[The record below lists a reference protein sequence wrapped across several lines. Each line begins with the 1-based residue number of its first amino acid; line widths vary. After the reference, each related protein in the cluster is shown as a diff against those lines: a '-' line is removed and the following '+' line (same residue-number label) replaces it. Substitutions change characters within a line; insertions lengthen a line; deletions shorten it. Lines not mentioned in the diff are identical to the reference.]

1 LPNNKNT
8 RTANGAGSIRK
19 REDGRWEGRV
29 TVGIDPVT
37 GKQLQRSVYGETQ
50 KEVRK
55 QLSKITNEIDEKTYI
70 DPCAMTLNEW
80 LDIWLADYT
89 IGIKDSTAYHYE
101 RNMARH
107 VRPALG
113 HIRLDELDGRM
124 IQHLY
129 NTLRKE
135 HDGKK
140 ALSPKSIKDIH
151 GQLHCILQQAVRLNY
166 IRTNP
171 TDNCI
176 PPRVFKKEIKPLTD
190 EQMNRLLEAIQESD
204 YRIMIIVFMFT
215 GLRESELLGLMWDC
229 VDFDRG
235 SILIDKQLNKSQRK
249 NGGYSF
255 NPTKN
260 GKSRLLVPA
269 PYVMD
274 LLQEQKELQ
283 RKWKAAAGSAWI
295 NSGLVFTNEQGRYV
309 SFRALYD
316 SFKKIVRSLDM
327 PDVRIH
333 DLRHT
338 YAVNSLRAGDDIKT
352 VQENLGHATAAF
364 TLDFY
369 GHCTDEMRQASA
381 NRMQAFISD
390 HTSGVRLPA

>member
-1 LPNNKNT
+1 MQQNKKSSKN
-8 RTANGAGSIRK
+8 ANGGGSIRK
-19 REDGRWEGRV
+19 REDGRWEGRY
-29 TVGIDPVT
+29 TTGFDPIT
-37 GKQLQRSVYGETQ
+37 GKQIQRSIYGATQ
-50 KEVRK
+50 KEVRQ
-55 QLSKITNEIDEKTYI
+55 QLTKITNEIDEKSYV
-70 DPCAMTLNEW
+70 DPCSMTLDEW

-89 IGIKDSTAYHYE
+89 VGIKDSTAYHYE
-101 RNMARH
+101 RNMARY
-107 VRPALG
+107 VRPVLG

-129 NTLRKE
+129 NSLRKDR
-135 HDGKK
+135 DGQK

-190 EQMNRLLEAIQESD
+190 EQMNRLLAAVQDSS

-269 PYVMD
+269 PYVME
-274 LLQEQKELQ
+274 LLREQKALQE
-283 RKWKAAAGSAWI
+283 KWKEAAGSAWI
-295 NSGLVFTNEQGRYV
+295 NSGLVFTTELGRYV

-316 SFKKIVRSLDM
+316 SFKKIVKQLDM

-338 YAVNSLRAGDDIKT
+338 YAVNSLRAGDDVKT

-369 GHCTDEMRQASA
+369 GHCTDEMRLASA
-381 NRMQAFISD
+381 NRMQNFI
-390 HTSGVRLPA
+390 TNRIAV

>member
-1 LPNNKNT
+1 MPNNKNT

-70 DPCAMTLNEW
+70 DPCSMTLNEW

-89 IGIKDSTAYHYE
+89 VGIKDSTAYHYE

-190 EQMNRLLEAIQESD
+190 EQMNRLLAAVQDSS

-269 PYVMD
+269 PYVME
-274 LLQEQKELQ
+274 LLREQKALQ
-283 RKWKAAAGSAWI
+283 AKWKEAAGSAWI
-295 NSGLVFTNEQGRYV
+295 NSGLVFTTELGRYV

-316 SFKKIVRSLDM
+316 SFKKIVKQLDM
-327 PDVRIH
+327 PNVRIH

-338 YAVNSLRAGDDIKT
+338 YAVNSLRAGDDVKT

-381 NRMQAFISD
+381 NRMQAFISG

>member
-1 LPNNKNT
+1 MPNNKNT

-19 REDGRWEGRV
+19 REDSRWEGRV